1 MWLLKCVENGIY
13 QQFKEQLQNAVLK
26 ISGRKIAVWGAGVRG
41 ILTGMILQELGNQ
54 NFVYIDSD
62 AEKLGKQLN
71 GHEIVS
77 FAEVSLDDTVF
88 ILSMEYQDEVK
99 KLLLK
104 QRVSEKQIVALHS
117 GEYDKM
123 MSRLMKTK
131 EEKVLVLGESIC
143 DIVPVEELGQRSLA
157 EYVEE
162 MSKINLKLLS
172 MSCLGMELFF
182 YLMELE
188 LYLNHSCREL
198 LLLMDFRTL
207 TSYNHRLPRVQKP
220 DFTMKLKEYAENI
233 GAKSIAIQLEES
245 YQIRKQRA
253 EDYTLENKYSLNR
266 TGNDFTVWMKQY
278 LDNSIMEEL
287 KPEYEEIVWL
297 NKILDTALRRNIKT
311 KLILQPIN
319 KELCSEIY
327 GEKFES
333 RYREKK
339 RTLEKLA
346 SNYGAMCIDAGELL
360 PSDQFVVG
368 NTPNDALYTQGRQQF
383 AKFIIDAL

>member
-1 MWLLKCVENGIY
+1 M
-13 QQFKEQLQNAVLK
+13 
-26 ISGRKIAVWGAGVRG
+26 
-41 ILTGMILQELGNQ
+41 
-54 NFVYIDSD
+54 
-62 AEKLGKQLN
+62 
-71 GHEIVS
+71 
-77 FAEVSLDDTVF
+77 
-88 ILSMEYQDEVK
+88 
-99 KLLLK
+99 LLK

-117 GEYDKM
+117 DEYDKM
-123 MSRLMKTK
+123 MSRLMKTE

-143 DIVPVEELGQRSLA
+143 DIVPVEELGQKSLA

-198 LLLMDFRTL
+198 LLLMDFRAL
-207 TSYNHRLPRVQKP
+207 TSYNHRLLRVQKP

-253 EDYTLENKYSLNR
+253 EDYDLENKYSPNR

-287 KPEYEEIVWL
+287 KPE
-297 NKILDTALRRNIKT
+297 
-311 KLILQPIN
+311 
-319 KELCSEIY
+319 
-327 GEKFES
+327 
-333 RYREKK
+333 
-339 RTLEKLA
+339 
-346 SNYGAMCIDAGELL
+346 
-360 PSDQFVVG
+360 
-368 NTPNDALYTQGRQQF
+368 
-383 AKFIIDAL
+383 